1 MLGPLPG
8 MLPFESPPSGFIQF
22 RLVLLV
28 LVLFVL
34 VLVVVLLLLQYFIH
48 PVREIRVVLSG

>member
-34 VLVVVLLLLQYFIH
+34 VLVLLLLLQYFIH
-48 PVREIRVVLSG
+48 PLREIRVVLSG